1 MITIY
6 HNNSCTKSRI
16 ALAALTQSGEEF
28 EVVNYLEDVP
38 SIGKLMDIIKKLN
51 IKPFDLVRITEN
63 LYKEKFKD
71 KNLTDEEW
79 IVVMHENPVLIQRP
93 ILVKDDFAVIG
104 RSDDALDE
112 II

>member
-6 HNNSCTKSRI
+6 HNSSCTKSRI

-38 SIGKLMDIIKKLN
+38 SVEKLKEILKKLN
-51 IKPFDLVRITEN
+51 IKPFDLVRVTEN

-79 IVVMHENPVLIQRP
+79 IVAMHENPSLIQRP
-93 ILVKDDFAVIG
+93 ILVKDNFAVIG
-104 RSDDALDE
+104 RSEDALDE

>member
-38 SIGKLMDIIKKLN
+38 SVEKLKEILKKLN
-51 IKPFDLVRITEN
+51 IKPFDLVRVTEN

-104 RSDDALDE
+104 RSEDALDE

>member
-38 SIGKLMDIIKKLN
+38 SVEKLKEILKKLN
-51 IKPFDLVRITEN
+51 IKPFDLVRVTEN

>member
-6 HNNSCTKSRI
+6 HNSSCTKSRI
-16 ALAALTQSGEEF
+16 ALTALTQSGEEF

-38 SIGKLMDIIKKLN
+38 SVEKLKEILKKLN
-51 IKPFDLVRITEN
+51 IKPFDLVRVTEN
-63 LYKEKFKD
+63 LYKEKYKD

-104 RSDDALDE
+104 RSEDALDE

>member
-6 HNNSCTKSRI
+6 HNSSCTKSRI

-28 EVVNYLEDVP
+28 KVVNYLEDVP
-38 SIGKLMDIIKKLN
+38 SVEKLKEILKKLN
-51 IKPFDLVRITEN
+51 IKPFDLIRVTEN
-63 LYKEKFKD
+63 LYKEKYKD

>member
-6 HNNSCTKSRI
+6 HNSSCTKSRI

-38 SIGKLMDIIKKLN
+38 SVEKLKEILKKLN
-51 IKPFDLVRITEN
+51 IKPFDLVRVTEN

-79 IVVMHENPVLIQRP
+79 IIAMHENPSLIQRP